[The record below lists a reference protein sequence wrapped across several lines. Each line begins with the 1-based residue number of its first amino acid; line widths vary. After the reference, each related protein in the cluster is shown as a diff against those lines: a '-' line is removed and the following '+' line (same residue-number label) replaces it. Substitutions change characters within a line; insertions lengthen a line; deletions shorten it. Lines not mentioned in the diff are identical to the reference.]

1 MVRAFFAAVGI
12 SLCILG
18 AECLLVDSAVLAS
31 AEKLPVAQNS
41 LYVAAPTVEKK
52 VVKTPEW
59 APWTFLSAGTII
71 LIYAVTL
78 KRS

>member
-31 AEKLPVAQNS
+31 AEKLPVARNT
-41 LYVAAPTVEKK
+41 LYLGAPPTEKK
-52 VVKTPEW
+52 VVETPEW
-59 APWTFLSAGTII
+59 APWTFLSAGII
-71 LIYAVTL
+71 ISIYAVTL